1 MSSRGDWDA
10 ATWEGSR
17 RAQIRRGLRLTA
29 RERLQALEDLAE
41 TSERL
46 AELASRPPTEAV
58 SGSGQEV
65 ECDPIDPD
73 EDGQGGRTGS
83 KSMSGG
89 SRLGP

>member
-17 RAQIRRGLRLTA
+17 RAQIRRGLRLTV

-46 AELASRPPTEAV
+46 AELASQPRTAAV
-58 SGSGQEV
+58 SGSGQKGPD
-65 ECDPIDPD
+65 DPMDPERD
-73 EDGQGGRTGS
+73 VQGGQTS
-83 KSMSGG
+83 PESTSGG
-89 SRLGP
+89 TRPDP